1 VTTLGI
7 VSPGAMGSALGRAWA
22 ATGHQVVATVHG
34 RSERT
39 QRLARGLELLPSLEE
54 VVATADV
61 VVDICPPGE
70 AHACLTS
77 VLEAVAGTGARPL
90 LADLNA
96 IAPGLVRELAA
107 RARDAGVD
115 LVDGALSG
123 GPPQPGGETMLYLSG
138 PRAAEIARLPADGL
152 RRRVVGREVGV
163 ASAVKMC
170 TASVYKGT
178 TALWIQALE
187 TADRHGVADV
197 VLDDLAEAFPDEV
210 AGAAR
215 RVGLAV
221 SKSDRFVAEM
231 EHIAATQAEAGA
243 SGELF
248 TGIAAVYR
256 RLSHSGLARLS
267 PEEAAALTDLRDVLR
282 RLPNPTSAG

>member
-1 VTTLGI
+1 MTTLGI
-7 VSPGAMGSALGRAWA
+7 VSPGAMGAALGRAWA
-22 ATGHQVVATVHG
+22 AAGHQVVATVHG
-34 RSERT
+34 RSART
-39 QRLARGLELLPSLEE
+39 RRLAEGLELLPSLEE
-54 VVATADV
+54 VVAAADV

-70 AHACLTS
+70 AEACLTG
-77 VLEAVAGTGARPL
+77 VLEAVAETGARPL
-90 LADLNA
+90 VADLNA
-96 IAPGLVRELAA
+96 ISPGLARELEG
-107 RARDAGVD
+107 RAREARVD
-115 LVDGALSG
+115 LVDGSISG

-138 PRAAEIARLPADGL
+138 ARAAEIARLRADGL

-170 TASVYKGT
+170 TASIYKGT

-197 VLDDLAEAFPDEV
+197 VLDDLAEVFPEDVGQAAQRV
-210 AGAAR
+210 A
-215 RVGLAV
+215 VSV

-231 EHIAATQAEAGA
+231 EQIAATQAEAGA

-248 TGIAAVYR
+248 TGLAAVYR
-256 RLSHSGLARLS
+256 RLSHTKLSELA

-282 RLPNPTSAG
+282 RLSGS

>member
-1 VTTLGI
+1 
-7 VSPGAMGSALGRAWA
+7 
-22 ATGHQVVATVHG
+22 VATVHG

-39 QRLARGLELLPSLEE
+39 QRLARGLELLPALEDV
-54 VVATADV
+54 VVAADV

-70 AHACLTS
+70 AEACLAG
-77 VLEAVAGTGARPL
+77 VLEAVAATGARPL

-96 IAPGLVRELAA
+96 LAPGLVRELESRA
-107 RARDAGVD
+107 RAAGVD
-115 LVDGALSG
+115 LVDGSISG
-123 GPPQPGGETMLYLSG
+123 GPPQPSGETMLYLSG
-138 PRAAEIARLPADGL
+138 ARAAEIARLPADGL

-187 TADRHGVADV
+187 TAQRHGVADV
-197 VLDDLAEAFPDEV
+197 VLDDLAESFPDEV

-215 RVGLAV
+215 RVALAV
-221 SKSDRFVAEM
+221 SKSDRFVSEM
-231 EHIAATQAEAGA
+231 EQIAMTQAEAGA

-248 TGIAAVYR
+248 DGIATAYR
-256 RLSHSGLARLS
+256 RLSRTDLAGLA
-267 PEEAAALTDLRDVLR
+267 PEEAKALTHLGDVLR
-282 RLPNPTSAG
+282 RLSGT